1 MALVG
6 TGYELSVTLADR
18 GLNQVTKT
26 YEMTATTAADAA
38 TDAATILAALNAVT
52 DANIKGYRLS
62 QVFAEDAFA
71 TPNDGEVENQA
82 LLIMRLDGDP
92 FKKATHFIPAP
103 VDAIFVG
110 AQGPNYNVL
119 DNTDA
124 LVTAYVALF
133 QSGGEAY
140 ISDGETVDVLE
151 NGHRIHRQS
160 NKG

>member
-1 MALVG
+1 MALVAA
-6 TGYELSVTLADR
+6 GYELNVTLVDR

-52 DANIKGYRLS
+52 DASIKGYRLS
-62 QVFAEDAFA
+62 TVFAEDAFA
-71 TPNDGEVENQA
+71 TPNLGEVENQA
-82 LLIMRLDGDP
+82 MLIMRLDGDP
-92 FKKATHFIPAP
+92 FKKASHFIPAP
-103 VDAIFVG
+103 VDGIFVAG
-110 AQGPNYNVL
+110 QGPNYNIV

-124 LVTAYVALF
+124 LVTTYVALF
-133 QSGGEAY
+133 QGGGEAY

-151 NGHRIHRQS
+151 KGHRIHRQS